1 MHYIILAAIWVVASI
16 IQIVIMKTPVAET
29 LLVNFLV
36 INIGISGLFA
46 FMGHAFRS
54 NKVAKY
60 IGWTS
65 GNPFQFEIAVANL
78 SFGILGILCIWFRDS
93 FWIATVIG
101 DSIFAFGAAYGHIRE
116 IIKNKNTSP
125 GNAGPPLYAD
135 ILKPLIVIG
144 LLTAYL
150 LT

>member
-16 IQIVIMKTPVAET
+16 LQIVIMKIPVAET

-60 IGWTS
+60 I
-65 GNPFQFEIAVANL
+65 
-78 SFGILGILCIWFRDS
+78 
-93 FWIATVIG
+93 
-101 DSIFAFGAAYGHIRE
+101 
-116 IIKNKNTSP
+116 
-125 GNAGPPLYAD
+125 
-135 ILKPLIVIG
+135 
-144 LLTAYL
+144 
-150 LT
+150 